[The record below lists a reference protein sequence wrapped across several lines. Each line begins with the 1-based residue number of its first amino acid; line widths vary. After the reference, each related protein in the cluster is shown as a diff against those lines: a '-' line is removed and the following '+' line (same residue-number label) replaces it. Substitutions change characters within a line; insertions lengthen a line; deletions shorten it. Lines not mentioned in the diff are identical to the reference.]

1 MLPGLPRFTP
11 GPLIPS
17 PPSARMPTPPA
28 YPVIPSASAKPA
40 ASLTRP
46 PRRVWLAYS
55 ANTATVAPTSEHV
68 ANVEDKS
75 LRPTVTIAAAV
86 CGKCHTTAH
95 HPTFDEWS
103 ESPHRHVTEEVA
115 EELEAGTNANSCGE
129 CHSGDARFAM
139 KIEGAAPSCRLPQG
153 RTPRGAERPDL
164 VIRHD
169 PHERTGNAAAPA
181 AGMDYQLRYPQ
192 ITNPEPTNDITTIT
206 TNARYGICG
215 QCHRDRGRD
224 WTGTSRGSHHSIQSN
239 VYIGEMPIKTGTA
252 LLVPNIR
259 SAHRFVPEQCSTC
272 HMHAEAF
279 VSEEVPANTG
289 HHFEPNTASC
299 SAIGCHPDEADAIA
313 VMDTLQAEVQTR
325 LNNILTRLGDPAT
338 WDYPPDAGVGPADQA
353 TVPEARPSEG
363 PLLGRTTSTTTAAS
377 AFTTPPTSAPC

>member
-1 MLPGLPRFTP
+1 M
-11 GPLIPS
+11 
-17 PPSARMPTPPA
+17 
-28 YPVIPSASAKPA
+28 
-40 ASLTRP
+40 
-46 PRRVWLAYS
+46 
-55 ANTATVAPTSEHV
+55 
-68 ANVEDKS
+68 
-75 LRPTVTIAAAV
+75 TIAAAV

-139 KIEGAAPSCRLPQG
+139 KIEALTIAAAFLKGVHPEEQNGQTC
-153 RTPRGAERPDL
+153 A
-164 VIRHD
+164 ICHD

-272 HMHAEAF
+272 HMHAED
-279 VSEEVPANTG
+279 SSPKRCPPTPATTSNPTQPPAAPSVATRTRPMPSPSWTPSKPKSRPDSITSSPG
-289 HHFEPNTASC
+289 
-299 SAIGCHPDEADAIA
+299 SAIPPPGIILL
-313 VMDTLQAEVQTR
+313 MQASAQPTR
-325 LNNILTRLGDPAT
+325 R
-338 WDYPPDAGVGPADQA
+338 
-353 TVPEARPSEG
+353 RPRGHQEG
-363 PLLGRTTSTTTAAS
+363 PLLKELRRLRRQPRRSQPRLRPHHADRGRCLLTTAGK
-377 AFTTPPTSAPC
+377 

>member
-1 MLPGLPRFTP
+1 
-11 GPLIPS
+11 
-17 PPSARMPTPPA
+17 
-28 YPVIPSASAKPA
+28 
-40 ASLTRP
+40 
-46 PRRVWLAYS
+46 
-55 ANTATVAPTSEHV
+55 
-68 ANVEDKS
+68 
-75 LRPTVTIAAAV
+75 
-86 CGKCHTTAH
+86 
-95 HPTFDEWS
+95 
-103 ESPHRHVTEEVA
+103 
-115 EELEAGTNANSCGE
+115 
-129 CHSGDARFAM
+129 
-139 KIEGAAPSCRLPQG
+139 
-153 RTPRGAERPDL
+153 
-164 VIRHD
+164 
-169 PHERTGNAAAPA
+169 
-181 AGMDYQLRYPQ
+181 MDYRLRYPQ

-325 LNNILTRLGDPAT
+325 LDNILTRLGDPTT
-338 WDYPPDAGVGPADQA
+338 WDYPPDAGVGPADQK
-353 TVPEARPSEG
+353 TVPDAIKKVRFLKNYVDFDGSLGVHNPAYVRTMLTEAEA
-363 PLLGRTTSTTTAAS
+363 LLTTAGK
-377 AFTTPPTSAPC
+377 